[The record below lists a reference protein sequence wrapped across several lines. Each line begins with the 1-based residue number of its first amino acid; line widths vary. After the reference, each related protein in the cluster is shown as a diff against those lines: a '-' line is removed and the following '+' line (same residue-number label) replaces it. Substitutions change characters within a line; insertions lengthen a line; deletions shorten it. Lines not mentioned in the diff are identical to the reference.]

1 MKAASFQ
8 LAQNVKW
15 TEKEEL
21 KNAERQKHTTD
32 SCKYMSAQKL
42 NYEPAEVGGWGGE
55 EWRESNANVKRE
67 NQLNFSIRA
76 KIELSCNPQE
86 SIPF

>member
-1 MKAASFQ
+1 MPRD
-8 LAQNVKW
+8 
-15 TEKEEL
+15 
-21 KNAERQKHTTD
+21 KNRLQTVVNICLPR
-32 SCKYMSAQKL
+32 SSIMSQRR
-42 NYEPAEVGGWGGE
+42 WGGK